1 MQGSD
6 PNGGQFANSRGAV
19 NWQRHEEV
27 VSTQGGDSAT
37 WNQGISRSHP
47 MHNRVFENFNNFSNS
62 LQLNQDE
69 FPTLGAA
76 ADSKF
81 HSTTVRKEDKHN
93 GGQDQRTGNSTSYLQ
108 THRDGWYEDERQMQ
122 RDHNG
127 NELVSGISNLHH
139 PSAVHH
145 GTYYAPMQMYPSAHG
160 RPMVQH
166 QGYYAHVPY
175 SDGSYHPP
183 HGHFYPPMYATYHQ
197 GYLPAEPYDQRS
209 GTMQFNPRRKM
220 EDNQQNSSPMRWT
233 GERPPARLIKR
244 QSRGDDQ
251 QQDQDN
257 GPQEEALARAESL
270 TTDFLQRRKE
280 ESQELDWDAQV
291 DAEEKRKDEK
301 TQEVTNAVL
310 DEIKQESVTQMPEW
324 NYAKFRASLEAEEYV
339 PSPALSNRRF
349 VNPIPPKERRNY
361 SDDVRA
367 RGGGFLIRGRYRPR
381 GDRAQEAE
389 TRSNADSSSENQAS
403 RPVRM
408 FPGRGFRPK
417 GPPPRSPKTPHS
429 TIAPNSQQDFASEVG
444 LQVTVPDHHQ
454 STPIAASSELGT
466 TFAESLTESEE
477 GTFTFGVGRLI
488 RPRAPFSTP
497 RGRHS
502 GGRFRGHQRFSEH
515 RGRSPHFSENHS
527 LKLSD
532 RGGGRYRGRGV
543 HTPRSEGSSYR
554 GGSRGRGRGRGG
566 FPRDN
571 GRSYGRGRGRREPF
585 TPRGQRGGHLPVSPK
600 MQWVP
605 KKPHSSDG

>member
-1 MQGSD
+1 M
-6 PNGGQFANSRGAV
+6 NSSGAV

-27 VSTQGGDSAT
+27 VSGQGGDSSA
-37 WNQGISRSHP
+37 WNQGPSRSRP
-47 MHNRVFENFNNFSNS
+47 THNQVFENLNHFSNS

-81 HSTTVRKEDKHN
+81 QSTTVKKEDKRN
-93 GGQDQRTGNSTSYLQ
+93 ERQDQRSGNSTSYFQ
-108 THRDGWYEDERQMQ
+108 THRGGWYEDERQMQ
-122 RDHNG
+122 QDHSG
-127 NELVSGISNLHH
+127 NELVSGINNLHH
-139 PSAVHH
+139 PPAVHH
-145 GTYYAPMQMYPSAHG
+145 GAYYPPMQMYPGAHG

-183 HGHFYPPMYATYHQ
+183 PGHFYPPMYATYHQ
-197 GYLPAEPYDQRS
+197 GYLPGEPYDQRS
-209 GTMQFNPRRKM
+209 GGTQFNPRKKV
-220 EDNQQNSSPMRWT
+220 EDNQQNSTPMRWT

-244 QSRGDDQ
+244 QTRGDGQ
-251 QQDQDN
+251 QQDQDSE
-257 GPQEEALARAESL
+257 PQEEGPARTESL
-270 TTDFLQRRKE
+270 TTEFLQRRKE

-301 TQEVTNAVL
+301 TQVADAVL
-310 DEIKQESVTQMPEW
+310 DEIKQESVMPMPEW

-361 SDDVRA
+361 SDDASA
-367 RGGGFLIRGRYRPR
+367 RGRGFLIRGRYRPPGGR
-381 GDRAQEAE
+381 RQEAE

-403 RPVRM
+403 HPVRM

-429 TIAPNSQQDFASEVG
+429 TTAPDSQQDSIPEDG
-444 LQVTVPDHHQ
+444 LHLTVPDRPQ
-454 STPIAASSELGT
+454 STPLAASSELGT
-466 TFAESLTESEE
+466 AFAESVTESEE
-477 GTFTFGVGRLI
+477 GAFNFGVGRLI
-488 RPRAPFSTP
+488 RPRASGSTP

-502 GGRFRGHQRFSEH
+502 RGRFRGNQRFLEH
-515 RGRSPHFSENHS
+515 RGRRSPRFTENQS
-527 LKLSD
+527 PKLSD

-554 GGSRGRGRGRGG
+554 GGSRGRGRGRSG

-571 GRSYGRGRGRREPF
+571 GRSYGRGRGQRESF
-585 TPRGQRGGHLPVSPK
+585 TPRGQRGGHLPASPK

-605 KKPHSSDG
+605 KQPPSSDGKE